1 MRILFTF
8 IGGNGHFQP
17 LVPVARSAVAAGH
30 TVAVA
35 GGGSMVKTI
44 EAAGFNAFVTTGVAR
59 DVIRPRL
66 PLLEP
71 DPERDDRE
79 LRELFARSGARKHA
93 EAIFALGHE
102 WKPDIVVCDEVDF
115 GSMIAAER
123 LGIPYASVLV
133 LAAGSFLR
141 KEIVAEPLWEV
152 RAECG
157 LPPDPDLT
165 MLSRHLVLSPIPPSF
180 RHPDFPLSGT
190 AHSIRPGAAPPRPAA
205 RDEIPIVYFTLGT
218 VFNTESGDLFS
229 RVLAG
234 LRELPITVVA
244 TVGEH
249 IDPGEFGPQP
259 PNVRIRQYI
268 PQAEILPSCDLV
280 VSHGGSGSVIGALA
294 HGVPSLLIPL
304 GADQPHNAARCAA
317 LGVGHVLDPM
327 SATPESVRT
336 AASAVL
342 TDPGYRRAA
351 DAVRCET
358 ADLPGPESAIPLL
371 ERAVDLSPSGAEHR
385 R

>member
-17 LVPVARSAVAAGH
+17 LVPIAQSAVAAGH

-35 GGGSMVKTI
+35 GGGSMLTTI
-44 EAAGFNAFVTTGVAR
+44 EAAGFTAFLTSGVTR

-71 DPERDDRE
+71 DPERDDWE
-79 LRELFARSGARKHA
+79 LKELFARSGARKHA
-93 EAIFALGHE
+93 EAIFALGQQR
-102 WKPDIVVCDEVDF
+102 KPDIVVCDEVDF

-141 KEIVAEPLWEV
+141 KEIVAEPLQDV
-152 RAECG
+152 RTEYG

-165 MLSRHLVLSPIPPSF
+165 MLSRHLVLSPLPPSF
-180 RHPDFPLSGT
+180 RHPDFPLPAT
-190 AHSIRPGAAPPRPAA
+190 AHSMRPWAAPLRPAA
-205 RDEIPIVYFTLGT
+205 RDKIPTVYFTLGT

-234 LRELPITVVA
+234 LRELPVAVVA

-259 PNVRIRQYI
+259 PHVRIRQYI
-268 PQAEILPSCDLV
+268 PQADILPSCDLV

-294 HGVPSLLIPL
+294 HGVSCLLIPL

-317 LGVGHVLDPM
+317 LGVGGVLDPM

-351 DAVRCET
+351 DTVRREI
-358 ADLPGPESAIPLL
+358 AALPGPESGIPLL
-371 ERAVDLSPSGAEHR
+371 ERAVSLSPNDTEHR